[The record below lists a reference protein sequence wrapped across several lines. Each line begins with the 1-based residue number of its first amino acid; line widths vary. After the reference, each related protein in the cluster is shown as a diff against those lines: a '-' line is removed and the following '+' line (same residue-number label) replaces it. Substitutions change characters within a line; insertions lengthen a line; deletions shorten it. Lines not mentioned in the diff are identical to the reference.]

1 MRHRN
6 SNKRFSRTT
15 SHRIAMFRNMVASLV
30 KHESIKTTLVKAK
43 ELRRVFEPLVT
54 LAKTDTVANRRLAFD
69 RIRDKLAVK
78 KLFDELGPRCKDRMG
93 GYLRILKYGFRKG
106 DNAPVAIV
114 ELVDKSTE
122 VESKPKKK
130 ASKKKSKKSSEIEG

>member
-1 MRHRN
+1 
-6 SNKRFSRTT
+6 
-15 SHRIAMFRNMVASLV
+15 MVASLV

-78 KLFDELGPRCKDRMG
+78 KLFDELGPRCKSRMG

-114 ELVDKSTE
+114 ELVDKSAE

-130 ASKKKSKKSSEIEG
+130 STKKQAKKATETEV

>member
-78 KLFDELGPRCKDRMG
+78 KLFDELGPRCKSRMG

-114 ELVDKSTE
+114 ELVDKSAE

-130 ASKKKSKKSSEIEG
+130 STKKQAKKATETEV

>member
-1 MRHRN
+1 MRHRK

-15 SHRIAMFRNMVASLV
+15 SHRTAMFRNMVASLV
-30 KHESIKTTLVKAK
+30 EHEAIKTTLVKAK
-43 ELRRVFEPLVT
+43 ELRRVFEPFIT

-106 DNAPVAIV
+106 DNAPVAII
-114 ELVDKSTE
+114 ELVDKSS
-122 VESKPKKK
+122 ESKPEPKKK
-130 ASKKKSKKSSEIEG
+130 SSKKKVKEASAG

>member
-1 MRHRN
+1 MRHRK
-6 SNKRFSRTT
+6 SNKRFGRTT

-30 KHESIKTTLVKAK
+30 KHESIKTTLIKAK

-54 LAKTDTVANRRLAFD
+54 LAKMDTVANRRLAFD

-93 GYLRILKYGFRKG
+93 GYLRILKFGFRKG
-106 DNAPVAIV
+106 DNAPVAII
-114 ELVDKSTE
+114 ELVDKTAE
-122 VESKPKKK
+122 GKIE
-130 ASKKKSKKSSEIEG
+130 SKKKPSKKKTKEADKSEV